1 MMLCCKLSSCACRP
15 LTAGIAQLADACM
28 NGMCAIAQLLFP
40 RLPVKGVD
48 YEDVAVMLVKAL
60 DTASTPH
67 DTWHRPGLLVPSWV
81 LRATMRLQF
90 NLAVASTG
98 VAGALAQVTPWMA
111 ASEISHGLLY
121 VMALLLMLPVGRA
134 VSSTRGKM
142 LPQVQ
147 LPRLSANSAL
157 LLKLAGTLAWPCISA
172 AAIMQ
177 AQQTAQISATLPF
190 AGVNVLVSLS
200 SVVLQLS
207 MFYIA
212 SSVLWLLVRRQADVQ
227 HILSFGKSVGV
238 ICVLQAA
245 LNATGIVT
253 CAIAGKVAVKSLVA
267 PAVSCLI
274 LGRVAWSICQL
285 TATQEKSPEQWLQ
298 LLSINWLQASEKDS
312 L

>member
-1 MMLCCKLSSCACRP
+1 MHGSICLCCMLH
-15 LTAGIAQLADACM
+15 
-28 NGMCAIAQLLFP
+28 
-40 RLPVKGVD
+40 PV
-48 YEDVAVMLVKAL
+48 LWP
-60 DTASTPH
+60 TS
-67 DTWHRPGLLVPSWV
+67 
-81 LRATMRLQF
+81 
-90 NLAVASTG
+90 
-98 VAGALAQVTPWMA
+98 VTCCC
-111 ASEISHGLLY
+111 
-121 VMALLLMLPVGRA
+121 
-134 VSSTRGKM
+134 
-142 LPQVQ
+142 
-147 LPRLSANSAL
+147 RLSANSAL

-253 CAIAGKVAVKSLVA
+253 CAIAGKVAVKSLGKCHRWQMA
-267 PAVSCLI
+267 YPSQAECCCCCFLSCTA
-274 LGRVAWSICQL
+274 GMQCHCHVTTGHTCICMML
-285 TATQEKSPEQWLQ
+285 MRA
-298 LLSINWLQASEKDS
+298 AAH
-312 L
+312 